1 MRWVLCGAFLAAAL
15 GCTPAR
21 MALAPG
27 LEREAALEVT
37 GRNTFKFGEEFAF
50 GPWSVVE
57 VHRGWKTSSAWS
69 LFGLGADSV
78 EQPYEFVVA
87 KGGARLQAQATTNA
101 RRKELSVM
109 LVGLPMDLAVE
120 DQASLAVS
128 WAPAG
133 SANKEQAIRLYVRGP
148 TRGPLHGLLDL
159 PGAAQVEVRGTNA
172 LQGSPFPLGETS
184 GYTFER
190 QGQVVGFVEVI
201 NSGRVWLSPALTAA
215 EREALAV
222 AAAALLLYQGAQLPE
237 GR

>member
-1 MRWVLCGAFLAAAL
+1 MRLVVAGCLVAGLV

-27 LEREAALEVT
+27 LEREVPLEVT

-69 LFGLGADSV
+69 LFGLGAGSV

-109 LVGLPMDLAVE
+109 LVGLPVDLSVE

-133 SANKEQAIRLYVRGP
+133 SASKEQAVRLYVRGP

-159 PGAAQVEVRGTNA
+159 PGAAQVEVHGTSA
-172 LQGSPFPLGETS
+172 LQGSPIPLGETS

-190 QGQVVGFVEVI
+190 SGQVVGFVEVI
-201 NSGRVWLSPALTAA
+201 NAGRVWLSPALTAA
-215 EREALAV
+215 EREALA
-222 AAAALLLYQGAQLPE
+222 AAAAGLLLYQGAQLDE